1 MRGGG
6 PASKGRSASA
16 ERETRSKLTAPWD
29 RVYARCRDR
38 LTSEDVS
45 SCEGSQVLHGGER
58 SSHLRTGPLPVPRT
72 AWAVSGVTGRTTL
85 PQSVRRDVQRA
96 AERGLPHV

>member
-1 MRGGG
+1 MRGGS
-6 PASKGRSASA
+6 PVSKGRSASA

-45 SCEGSQVLHGGER
+45 RLTAVRAPRFYTVESTLVIYAQAPSPC
-58 SSHLRTGPLPVPRT
+58 PALP
-72 AWAVSGVTGRTTL
+72 G
-85 PQSVRRDVQRA
+85 QSR
-96 AERGLPHV
+96 E